1 MNEGFIYVLVNS
13 SMPDLVK
20 VGLTTRKPSDRASE
34 LSGVTGVP
42 TPFIVVYET
51 EVNDCV
57 DAEKFVHEMLS
68 IKGYRVSDA
77 REFFRAPVQDV
88 IKVIMQLP
96 PSLTDSVDSIILPS
110 DEKLINDDVFDELS
124 SLTLSQK
131 ATLEN
136 QPWYQIYTDAESAY
150 YGADENLVDY
160 SKALKLYTSAAK
172 LGCNLAYHR
181 IGEMYLYGTGPK
193 MNSEKSLEFLKESA
207 RLNNYV
213 SYVVMAYAFAYDD
226 NLSNAR
232 KCMSLFFRDRE
243 KYKSDI
249 LEEEL
254 RLFIEILSL
263 IRYFPEIFAQDSV
276 DLLNNLRK
284 IKTELNETCLALV
297 ERYSMDDESEDHF
310 EAYSL
315 MLKFLQSI

>member
-51 EVNDCV
+51 EVNNCIE
-57 DAEKFVHEMLS
+57 AEKFVHEMLT

-88 IKVIMQLP
+88 IKVIMHLP
-96 PSLTDSVDSIILPS
+96 LSLTDSIDSITLPL
-110 DEKLINDDVFDELS
+110 DEKLINDDVIDELS

-131 ATLEN
+131 ATFEN
-136 QPWYQIYTDAESAY
+136 KPWYQIYTDAETAY
-150 YGADENLVDY
+150 YGLNENLVDY
-160 SKALKLYTSAAK
+160 SNALKLYTSAAK

-181 IGEMYLYGTGPK
+181 IGEMYLYGIGPK
-193 MNSEKSLEFLKESA
+193 KNSEKSLEFLKESA

-232 KCMSLFFRDRE
+232 KCLSLFFRG
-243 KYKSDI
+243 
-249 LEEEL
+249 
-254 RLFIEILSL
+254 
-263 IRYFPEIFAQDSV
+263 
-276 DLLNNLRK
+276 
-284 IKTELNETCLALV
+284 
-297 ERYSMDDESEDHF
+297 
-310 EAYSL
+310 
-315 MLKFLQSI
+315 

>member
-57 DAEKFVHEMLS
+57 DAEKFVHEMLT

-131 ATLEN
+131 ATFEN
-136 QPWYQIYTDAESAY
+136 QPWYQIYTDANSAY

-181 IGEMYLYGTGPK
+181 IGEMYLYGKGPK

-213 SYVVMAYAFAYDD
+213 SYVVMAFAFAYDD

-254 RLFIEILSL
+254 LLFSETLSL
-263 IRYFPEIFAQDSV
+263 IRHYPEIFTHDSV

-284 IKTELNETCLALV
+284 IKTELNEQCLELV
-297 ERYSMDDESEDHF
+297 EMYSMDDESEDGLK
-310 EAYSL
+310 AYSL